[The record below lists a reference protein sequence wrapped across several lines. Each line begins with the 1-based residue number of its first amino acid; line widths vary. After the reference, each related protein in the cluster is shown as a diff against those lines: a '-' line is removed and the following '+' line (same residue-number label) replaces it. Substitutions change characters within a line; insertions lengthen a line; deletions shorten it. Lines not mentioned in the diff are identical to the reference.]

1 MPENGK
7 IINIIGDY
15 MVNTNIITSI
25 ENKDFIGAHDLIEK
39 NLYYKTGVI
48 LEEKKKEVVAKTWKT
63 IDTLPG
69 KDEKEKLKA
78 SRRKAF
84 KEKMKHLKNGSNKE

>member
-1 MPENGK
+1 
-7 IINIIGDY
+7 

-39 NLYYKTGVI
+39 NLYHKAGVI

-69 KDEKEKLKA
+69 KDEKGKVKGFA
-78 SRRKAF
+78 QKSI
-84 KEKMKHLKNGSNKE
+84 

>member
-1 MPENGK
+1 
-7 IINIIGDY
+7 

-39 NLYYKTGVI
+39 NLYHKAGVI

-69 KDEKEKLKA
+69 KD
-78 SRRKAF
+78 
-84 KEKMKHLKNGSNKE
+84 

>member
-1 MPENGK
+1 MSFLK
-7 IINIIGDY
+7 
-15 MVNTNIITSI
+15 
-25 ENKDFIGAHDLIEK
+25 KR
-39 NLYYKTGVI
+39 
-48 LEEKKKEVVAKTWKT
+48 KKKLLPKLGKT

-84 KEKMKHLKNGSNKE
+84 KEKMKHLGKHDKEGK